1 MKNYKEW
8 NDEIRK
14 IVNEETKVV
23 SALKLPNT
31 VMLQFRKDDS
41 KQLSIN
47 TFDKLVTGLGL
58 SWEIEIKDSEGN
70 LVDADTI
77 ASIVKERFGGVKKDT
92 LAAIAGVSKAPKNKE
107 AEMPEIEL
115 PAAASAGQEEAA
127 VKEDAK
133 ASETESKSTE
143 GKEASEELATSPE
156 IDIDLSNVFG

>member
-41 KQLSIN
+41 KELSIN
-47 TFDKLVTGLGL
+47 TFNKLVTGLGL

-92 LAAIAGVSKAPKNKE
+92 LAAIAGVSKAPKE

-115 PAAASAGQEEAA
+115 PAATSAGQEEVA

-143 GKEASEELATSPE
+143 EKEASEELATSPE

>member
-41 KQLSIN
+41 KELSIN
-47 TFDKLVTGLGL
+47 TFNKLVTGLGL

-92 LAAIAGVSKAPKNKE
+92 LAAIAGVSKAPKE

-115 PAAASAGQEEAA
+115 PATSAGQEEVA

-143 GKEASEELATSPE
+143 EKEASEELATSPE